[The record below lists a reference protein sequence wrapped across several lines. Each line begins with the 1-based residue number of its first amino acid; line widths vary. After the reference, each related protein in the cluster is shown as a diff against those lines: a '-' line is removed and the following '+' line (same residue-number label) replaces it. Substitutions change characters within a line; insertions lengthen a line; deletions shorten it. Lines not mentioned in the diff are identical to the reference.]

1 MPDKTEER
9 IKILTLS
16 RDEETLIPL
25 IKQAFEGEKVIY
37 EIRSRYDSA
46 YDGLFIG
53 QKGLADIY
61 LMKKDEEKGRLIL
74 AALLLR
80 DDLFPG

>member
-1 MPDKTEER
+1 MADKLEDR
-9 IKILTLS
+9 IKILTLN
-16 RDEETLIPL
+16 REEETLIPL
-25 IKQAFEGEKVIY
+25 IKQAFEGEKMIY

-74 AALLLR
+74 AALLHR